1 MSTLLKGINTNKCSG
16 PDGIDG
22 IILKFCADQF
32 SGGLRHLFQASIDQH
47 SIPSLRK
54 MSTITPVPKKSTPKQ
69 FIDLHPVALTLFVMK
84 TLEKIVKSLI
94 LSAVYPM
101 FGPLQFA
108 YRAGRGLEDAKLFLL
123 DKLFTHMELPQSHAR
138 ILFADF
144 SSLFN
149 TLQPHILAQKLILNL
164 SH

>member
-16 PDGIDG
+16 PDGING

-94 LSAVYPM
+94 LSAVEPM
-101 FGPLQFA
+101 LDPFQFA
-108 YRAGRGLEDAKLFLL
+108 
-123 DKLFTHMELPQSHAR
+123 
-138 ILFADF
+138 
-144 SSLFN
+144 
-149 TLQPHILAQKLILNL
+149 
-164 SH
+164 